1 MRDHFLFA
9 TFLTCCLLAT
19 PLSAQ
24 DANER
29 NWAQWRGPLAT
40 GEAPHADPPI
50 EWNDENNIRWKVA
63 LPGRGHSTPIVW
75 GDRIFVTTAVPFG
88 EKLPP
93 KYSGRPGEHDNH
105 PVTHRYRFA
114 ALAIDRADGSIR
126 WEKNLHEDLPVEGAH
141 FTASLASASPVTDG
155 KYVYAF
161 FGSFGL
167 YCLDF
172 DGNLIWKA
180 DLGKMHTKH
189 GHGEGSSPVLH
200 GDTLVINWDHEEQ
213 SKLIA
218 FDKRTGKE
226 RWEVERDEVTS
237 WATPIVVEH
246 DGRAQLIV
254 SGTGRVRGYDLLTGK
269 VIWECGG
276 LSANIVASP
285 VSADGMVFA
294 GSSYEKTAMI
304 AVRLDGAEGD
314 ITGSPQVPWTLTTRT
329 PYVPSPLLYEDS
341 LYFLRHYQGILSRV
355 NTKTGEDDGG
365 PFRLGLIRD
374 VYASPVA
381 AAGRIYVTDRL
392 GTTIVMTHNSDP
404 KLLSLN
410 RLDDQINAS
419 AALVGSELFLRG
431 EKFLY
436 CIADESQSSE

>member
-1 MRDHFLFA
+1 MSD
-9 TFLTCCLLAT
+9 CLQSVILLISCSFVT
-19 PLSAQ
+19 SLPAQ

-40 GEAPHADPPI
+40 GVAPHADPPV
-50 EWNDENNIRWKVA
+50 EWNDDKNIRWKTP

-75 GDRIFVTTAVPFG
+75 DDRIFVTTAIPFG

-105 PVTHRYRFA
+105 PVTHRYRFVV
-114 ALAIDRADGSIR
+114 LAIDRADGSIV
-126 WEKNLHEDLPVEGAH
+126 WEKNLNEDLPVEGGH

-155 KYVYAF
+155 KHLFAF

-172 DGNLIWKA
+172 DGNVVWKA

-200 GDTLVINWDHEEQ
+200 GDTLVVNWDHEDQ

-218 FDKRTGKE
+218 FDKRTGKV
-226 RWEVERDEVTS
+226 RWEVLRDEVTS
-237 WATPIVVEH
+237 WATPIVIEH

-254 SGTGRVRGYDLLTGK
+254 SGTGRVRGYDLPTGK

-294 GSSYEKTAMI
+294 GSSYEKTALI
-304 AVRLDGAEGD
+304 AIRLDGAEGD
-314 ITGSPQVPWTLTTRT
+314 ITGSPQVPWTLNTRT
-329 PYVPSPLLYEDS
+329 PYVPSPLLYGDS

-355 NTKTGEDDGG
+355 NTKTGKDDGG

-381 AAGRIYVTDRL
+381 AADRIYVTDRW
-392 GTTIVMTHNSDP
+392 GTTIVMTHNAEP
-404 KLLSLN
+404 KHLSLN

-436 CIADESQSSE
+436 